1 MHTHTQKSDH
11 RSRAKF
17 RMRVQVCM
25 WESKTDLTP
34 PTAARTACLG
44 FGPYRFYIALDS
56 QFSSTFHPTV
66 CAADLRCAIN
76 RFTCRWCSWL
86 QGAQGVATTGGGGA
100 RSQPV
105 AERSAGP
112 RWAARERE
120 RGGGHGPAAAM
131 DDDCS
136 SEIVTE
142 DVPERRH
149 KVSSGPGGPPR
160 RALPNR
166 SRLPHCFSPPSFGS
180 FWRLRHQNFHGLVN
194 VTID

>member
-1 MHTHTQKSDH
+1 MPHLDSTPHFSCECTHAKVRSP

-17 RMRVQVCM
+17 RMRGAGVWCAR
-25 WESKTDLTP
+25 ETDLPSSTGLAHRLLHLTVNSPALFTP
-34 PTAARTACLG
+34 PCGEFAV
-44 FGPYRFYIALDS
+44 P
-56 QFSSTFHPTV
+56 
-66 CAADLRCAIN
+66 N
-76 RFTCRWCSWL
+76 RFTCRCCWWL

-120 RGGGHGPAAAM
+120 RAGGHGPAAAM

-149 KVSSGPGGPPR
+149 KVSTGRGGQPR
-160 RALPNR
+160 RA
-166 SRLPHCFSPPSFGS
+166 
-180 FWRLRHQNFHGLVN
+180 
-194 VTID
+194 